1 MAEPQHDPGT
11 RRVDETAPSRRTVLS
26 LGAVSSGRAVLIRGI
41 G

>member
-1 MAEPQHDPGT
+1 MWMSLMTSGVKIRDRP
-11 RRVDETAPSRRTVLS
+11 RTVLS